1 VHANWL
7 LLVGTTFDHGVVATT
22 CGSHDRLVSRGME
35 TSQPCMW
42 VLNNC
47 WAFWHPL
54 WCNCLTHFFDIVF
67 KHHYLI
73 MYGSTFLMNNILR
86 ARVIQMLVGLI
97 ILNMNAVQLFGTI
110 PFEVVFE
117 YMSVHFGLFNI
128 QAKLGWHNLWQICL
142 AGIHLHGNQ

>member
-1 VHANWL
+1 LGILAPRVVQL
-7 LLVGTTFDHGVVATT
+7 FDTF
-22 CGSHDRLVSRGME
+22 
-35 TSQPCMW
+35 
-42 VLNNC
+42 
-47 WAFWHPL
+47 
-54 WCNCLTHFFDIVF
+54 FFDIVF

-97 ILNMNAVQLFGTI
+97 ILNMNAVQLFDTI

-117 YMSVHFGLFNI
+117 YMSVHFGVFNI
-128 QAKLGWHNLWQICL
+128 QAKLGWRNLWQICL